1 VGRRIQG
8 QRRGRGSPTFR
19 APSHRYKSDLSH
31 RNVEDSEGQSPS
43 GSRTESG
50 DGDVVSGTVVDVEHD
65 PARSAPVAAVEFEDS
80 GGQSHSGD
88 SDRRLVLAPEGVG
101 VGDEIQV
108 GVSAAIEPGNTLP
121 LAEIP
126 EGVPVCNVEA
136 NQGDGGKFARASGVN
151 ATLMSHERNVAVVQL
166 PSGDVKRLDPQCRAT
181 IGVVAGGGR
190 TEKPM
195 IKAGNK
201 YHKAQARGMKYPTV
215 RGVAMNAVDHPFGGG
230 GRQHPGKPKSISRDA
245 PPGRKV
251 GDISSR
257 RTGRGGNE

>member
-1 VGRRIQG
+1 MGRRIQG

-19 APSHRYKSDLSH
+19 APSHRYKAELSH
-31 RNVEDSEGQSPS
+31 RNVED
-43 GSRTESG
+43 
-50 DGDVVSGTVVDVEHD
+50 GDVVAGTIVGIEHD
-65 PARSAPVAAVEFEDS
+65 PARSAPVAAIEFED
-80 GGQSHSGD
+80 GD
-88 SDRRLVLAPEGVG
+88 QRLVLAPEGVG

-108 GVSAAIEPGNTLP
+108 GVSASIEPGNTMP

-136 NQGDGGKFARASGVN
+136 NPGDGGKFARASGVN
-151 ATLMSHERNVAVVQL
+151 AQLLAHDRKVAVVQL
-166 PSGDVKRLDPQCRAT
+166 PSGEMKRLDPQCRAT

-195 IKAGNK
+195 VKAGNK
-201 YHKAQARGMKYPTV
+201 YHKMKARGTKWPNV

-257 RTGRGGNE
+257 RTGRGGDE

>member
-1 VGRRIQG
+1 MGRRIRG
-8 QRRGRGSPTFR
+8 QRRGRGGPTFR
-19 APSHRYKSDLSH
+19 APSHRYKAELSH
-31 RNVEDSEGQSPS
+31 RNVED
-43 GSRTESG
+43 
-50 DGDVVSGTVVDVEHD
+50 GDVVTGEVVGIEHD
-65 PARSAPVAAVEFEDS
+65 PARSAPVADIQFDD
-80 GGQSHSGD
+80 G
-88 SDRRLVLAPEGVG
+88 DRRLVLAPEGIT

-108 GVSAAIEPGNTLP
+108 GVSARIEPGNMLP

-136 NQGDGGKFARASGVN
+136 NPGDGGKYARASGVS
-151 ATLMSHERNVAVVQL
+151 ATLLTHDRNVSVVQL
-166 PSGDVKRLDPQCRAT
+166 PSGEMKRLDPQCRAT

-190 TEKPM
+190 TDKPM
-195 IKAGNK
+195 LKAGTK
-201 YHKAQARGMKYPTV
+201 YHKVSSRGTVWPRV

-257 RTGRGGNE
+257 RTGRGGDT

>member
-1 VGRRIQG
+1 MGRRIRG
-8 QRRGRGSPTFR
+8 QRRGRGTPTFR
-19 APSHRYKSDLSH
+19 APSHRYKAELSH
-31 RNVEDSEGQSPS
+31 RTVED
-43 GSRTESG
+43 
-50 DGDVVSGTVVDVEHD
+50 DDVIAGTVVDIEHD
-65 PARSAPVAAVEFEDS
+65 PARSAPVAAIEFDDDD
-80 GGQSHSGD
+80 Q
-88 SDRRLVLAPEGVG
+88 RLVLAPEGIA

-108 GVSAAIEPGNTLP
+108 GVSAPVEPGNTLP

-136 NQGDGGKFARASGVN
+136 NPGDGGKFARSSGVY
-151 ATLMSHERNVAVVQL
+151 ATLLAHDRNAAVVQL
-166 PSGDVKRLDPQCRAT
+166 PSDEMKQLDPQCRAT

-195 IKAGNK
+195 VKAGNK
-201 YHKAQARGMKYPTV
+201 HHKAKARGMVWPRV

-230 GRQHPGKPKSISRDA
+230 GRQHPGRPKSVSRDA

-257 RTGRGGNE
+257 RTGRGGDT